1 MAYVG
6 YTGVANQANTSD
18 GFANDVNAQN
28 SPSLTNQWGYLYSN
42 TANVSDTTSIA
53 SADISTS
60 FTASGTNHFKNDFTV
75 GANSGETVA
84 INASLNSDII
94 PSQSMPEAHD

>member
-28 SPSLTNQWGYLYSN
+28 PPDATDQWGL
-42 TANVSDTTSIA
+42 D
-53 SADISTS
+53 
-60 FTASGTNHFKNDFTV
+60 V
-75 GANSGETVA
+75 GAGGVVDLYHNATPVTTFYILMENSGYVLQEDSSKIV
-84 INASLNSDII
+84 LE
-94 PSQSMPEAHD
+94 QS